1 MNEASHFFH
10 SKHGFA
16 LDEDELNIIQE
27 AMDEF
32 ETYTCLRWSE
42 RDGESDYVN
51 IANEN
56 SGCWSYVGK
65 IHTSFQ
71 PQTLNLVT
79 RSVSGR
85 TSCLTVSIHIEAF
98 WPLLSAGHLV

>member
-1 MNEASHFFH
+1 
-10 SKHGFA
+10 
-16 LDEDELNIIQE
+16 
-27 AMDEF
+27 MDEF

-42 RDGESDYVN
+42 RDDESDYVN

-85 TSCLTVSIHIEAF
+85 MSCLTVSMRIEAF
-98 WPLLSAGHLV
+98 RPLLSVG